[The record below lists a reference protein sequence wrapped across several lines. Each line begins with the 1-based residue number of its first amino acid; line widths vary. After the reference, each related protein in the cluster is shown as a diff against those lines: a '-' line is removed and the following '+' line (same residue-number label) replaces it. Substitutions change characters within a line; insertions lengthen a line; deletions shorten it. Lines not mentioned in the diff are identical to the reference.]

1 MLIFA
6 GLFIFTCGKVN
17 QSMRQGMQLLQHTGN
32 LLRSIG
38 MLKLRP
44 VTIKAYRSFGSLDRV
59 FIIGRI
65 LRERPIFSKESD
77 SRWKTLADNLHR
89 FFFSKKVAKVKL
101 KIELQG
107 RIFHAVSTR
116 KGYFRLYK
124 KMDPPLAST
133 DQHWL
138 PYQVSLDTS
147 AALPEISSAT
157 GELIIPSRGQMGI
170 ITDIDDTV
178 IQTQITSFLR
188 LKMIYLTFMKNA
200 SKRKPIR
207 QAAAFLKALE
217 AGSDRASPAHN
228 PVFYV
233 SKSPWNLYEI
243 LTEFLEINHMPK
255 RPLLLRDFGIP
266 FRRIPIAFKGF
277 KYRKI
282 KKILKAYPDMSF
294 VLIGDS
300 GEKDADIYIQLAKDY
315 PDRVRAIYIR
325 DVNSK
330 LRTRRVQE
338 LIAASGLDYITLVK
352 TYKQAAVHAAGIGLL
367 DIEQFNVFKKNN
379 KSKKHEP

>member
-1 MLIFA
+1 MFA
-6 GLFIFTCGKVN
+6 GLFIFTCRKVN
-17 QSMRQGMQLLQHTGN
+17 QSMQQEMRFFQHTGN

-38 MLKLRP
+38 MLKIRP
-44 VTIKAYRSFGSLDRV
+44 VTIKAYRGFGSLDRV

-65 LRERPIFSKESD
+65 LRERPILSREND

-124 KMDPPLAST
+124 KMDTPLAST
-133 DQHWL
+133 GQHWL
-138 PYQVSLDTS
+138 PYKVSLDTS
-147 AALPEISSAT
+147 AALSGISDTT
-157 GELIIPSRGQMGI
+157 GELLVPSRGQMGI
-170 ITDIDDTV
+170 ITDIDDTI

-217 AGSDRASPAHN
+217 TGRDPANPAYN

-243 LTEFLEINHMPK
+243 LTEFLEINQMPK
-255 RPLLLRDFGIP
+255 GPLFLRDFGIP

-282 KKILKAYPDMSF
+282 KKILKAYPDMPF

-300 GEKDADIYIQLAKDY
+300 GEKDADIYIQLAKDF
-315 PDRVRAIYIR
+315 PNRIRAIYIR

-330 LRTRRVQE
+330 LRTKRVQE
-338 LIAASGLDYITLVK
+338 LIDASGLDYITLVK
-352 TYKQAAVHAAGIGLL
+352 TYKQAAVHAAAIGLIDL
-367 DIEQFNVFKKNN
+367 EQFNVFKKNN